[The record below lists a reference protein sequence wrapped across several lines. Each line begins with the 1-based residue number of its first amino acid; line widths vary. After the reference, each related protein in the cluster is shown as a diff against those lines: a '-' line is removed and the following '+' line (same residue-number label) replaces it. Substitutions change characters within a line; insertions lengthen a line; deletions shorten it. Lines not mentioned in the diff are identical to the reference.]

1 MHRSERPTRIQ
12 IGTRTYEKKG
22 SHEPFEKKREA
33 EDDSSRSLQLTTPR
47 NHHMRTPI
55 TMITMITLVALTAI
69 ASPSMAQEE
78 DVPSEA
84 NETSVQPVEEG
95 SSVDPILIEP
105 SEESL
110 EETEEMVNLNLN
122 KQDVS
127 EIIEFIVRWTGKV
140 VMVQEQALLTKKI
153 TVMSEKKLPKDTA
166 LEILYQAFKMNDIAV
181 VETEDM
187 IMIDNLNDVSALQP
201 GVVLGPEVDVET
213 MNDDGNIV
221 IKVFQISEAKAQDI
235 YDRLDPSKPEYAQMT
250 VDVNSNQIIVESDIG
265 YAKRVGRL
273 IKILDVEPYISVKVE
288 TFRLLYAD
296 ATTVAELIETLFA
309 SSGGG
314 AAPRVNTNQNT
325 RGRTTTQQRSQAQ
338 PAVEVGTSE
347 QLTVTVLE
355 PTNSITVRAEPDI
368 LSEISLLLETAWDV
382 APSREGDIFRIYD
395 LKYTDP
401 IKVKD
406 LLAALLESGGGGS
419 AGAARGQQRNNTR
432 AGATSADAAVA
443 NIFRI
448 EAYPDSN
455 RLVVISK
462 SPSNFEWLN
471 TMIERIDQPLSVGM
485 PVNIEL
491 KHASAIDLA
500 EILNSL
506 LAAGGASSSITAP
519 DEGLTGVDFSVGSGD
534 GGGTTGTTGNAGGTE
549 RQISF
554 PWQSQRDGESTEVSA
569 LVGKARVVPNASQN
583 SLLVLATPEIQ
594 SAVLNIIEDLD
605 RPGRQVMITA
615 VLAEVELGDQ
625 FEFGLRFGNG
635 IQTGQPDNA
644 LVISGGNGGPLFSG
658 QKTDFISSL
667 SSSVLN
673 LNVDATMILQALDQ
687 VTNTR
692 ILQQPRIFTT
702 DNKEAKF
709 FDGQDVPFQAGT
721 TAVAGQA
728 TTEYEQIAVGIGVN
742 VRPRITKEKNVSMEI
757 EILLSNVNS
766 NSPLGAGGNP
776 VIDRRQTNTTVTV
789 KNGQTIVISGIR
801 QETEGRKER
810 KVPIL
815 GDIPILDLLF
825 SSESED
831 TVISELVVFVTPIV
845 VDNPDENDVNFNEID
860 RRRLEQLSDPMGQR
874 SRILQQKIDGEFKN
888 DPLKPSDPRRD

>member
-1 MHRSERPTRIQ
+1 MISRNT
-12 IGTRTYEKKG
+12 
-22 SHEPFEKKREA
+22 REA
-33 EDDSSRSLQLTTPR
+33 EDDSSRSLELNTPR
-47 NHHMRTPI
+47 HDHMR
-55 TMITMITLVALTAI
+55 TMITMITVCALA
-69 ASPSMAQEE
+69 AFSSPTLAQEE
-78 DVPSEA
+78 NTTSPATEEA
-84 NETSVQPVEEG
+84 PQALEPDSSEEG
-95 SSVDPILIEP
+95 NAEELTGESVD
-105 SEESL
+105 
-110 EETEEMVNLNLN
+110 ETEELVNLNLN

-181 VETEDM
+181 VETDDM

-201 GVVLGPEVDVET
+201 GVVLGPAVDVEA

-221 IKVFQISEAKAQDI
+221 IKVFQIKEAKAQSI
-235 YDRLDPSKPEYAQMT
+235 YDRLDPSKPEYAQLT

-265 YAKRVGRL
+265 YAKRVARL
-273 IKILDVEPYISVKVE
+273 IKILDVEPYVSVKVE
-288 TFRLLYAD
+288 TFRLQYAD
-296 ATTVAELIETLFA
+296 ATTIAELIETLFA
-309 SSGGG
+309 SSSSGS
-314 AAPRVNTNQNT
+314 APRVNTNQNT
-325 RGRTTTQQRSQAQ
+325 RGRTTNQQRTQAQ
-338 PAVEVGTSE
+338 TAVEVGTSE

-368 LSEISLLLETAWDV
+368 ITEISMLLDTAWDV
-382 APSREGDIFRIYD
+382 APAQEGDIFRIYD
-395 LKYTDP
+395 LRYTDP
-401 IKVKD
+401 IKVKE
-406 LLAALLESGGGGS
+406 LLAALLESGSGGS
-419 AGAARGQQRNNTR
+419 AGAARGQQRTNTR
-432 AGATSADAAVA
+432 AAATSADAAVA

-519 DEGLTGVDFSVGSGD
+519 AEGLTGVDFSVGSGD
-534 GGGTTGTTGNAGGTE
+534 GGGTTGTTGSAGGTE

-554 PWQSQRDGESTEVSA
+554 PWQSQRDTDSTEVSA

-594 SAVLNIIEDLD
+594 SAVLSIIEDLD

-625 FEFGLRFGNG
+625 FEFGLRFGQG
-635 IQTGQPDNA
+635 IVPEQGDNA
-644 LVISGGNGGPLFSG
+644 LVIGSLYEGQEDNFLSGLG
-658 QKTDFISSL
+658 L
-667 SSSVLN
+667 SSSVLT
-673 LNVDATMILQALDQ
+673 LGADPTMILQALDQ

-702 DNKEAKF
+702 DNAEAKF
-709 FDGQDVPFQAGT
+709 FDGQDVPFLSGT

-728 TTEYEQIAVGIGVN
+728 TSEFEQIAVGIGVN
-742 VRPRITKEKNVSMEI
+742 VRPRITKEKNVAMEI

-766 NSPLGAGGNP
+766 NSPLGVGDNP

-801 QETEGRKER
+801 QESEGRKER

-831 TVISELVVFVTPIV
+831 TVVSELVVFVTPIV
-845 VDNPDENDVNFNEID
+845 VDNPDENDINFNEID
-860 RRRLEQLSDPMGQR
+860 RRRLEQLRDPIGER
-874 SRILQQKIDGEFKN
+874 SRTLKKKLDGDFRN

>member
-1 MHRSERPTRIQ
+1 MTTPRPDLMRAMITTIILCAFTAFISPMMAQDGDAPSQVTGEGAGTTETTTETTEEDTSDEPMSEELP
-12 IGTRTYEKKG
+12 EA
-22 SHEPFEKKREA
+22 EA
-33 EDDSSRSLQLTTPR
+33 ED
-47 NHHMRTPI
+47 
-55 TMITMITLVALTAI
+55 V
-69 ASPSMAQEE
+69 QE
-78 DVPSEA
+78 
-84 NETSVQPVEEG
+84 
-95 SSVDPILIEP
+95 L
-105 SEESL
+105 
-110 EETEEMVNLNLN
+110 VNLNLN

-127 EIIEFIVRWTGKV
+127 EIIEFIVKWTGKV

-181 VETEDM
+181 VETDDM

-201 GVVLGPEVDVET
+201 GVVLGPEVDVEQ

-221 IKVFQISEAKAQDI
+221 IKVFQIEEAKAQAI
-235 YDRLDPSKPEYAQMT
+235 YDRLDPSKPEYAQLT

-265 YAKRVGRL
+265 YAKRVARL
-273 IKILDVEPYISVKVE
+273 IEILDVEPYVSVKVE
-288 TFRLLYAD
+288 TFRLQYAD
-296 ATTVAELIETLFA
+296 ATTIAELIETLFA
-309 SSGGG
+309 SSNSGS
-314 AAPRVNTNQNT
+314 APRVNTNQNT
-325 RGRTTTQQRSQAQ
+325 RGRTTTQQRTQAQ
-338 PAVEVGTSE
+338 TAVEVGTSE

-368 LSEISLLLETAWDV
+368 LSEISMLLTTAWDV
-382 APSREGDIFRIYD
+382 APAKEGDIFRIYD
-395 LKYTDP
+395 LRYTDP
-401 IKVKD
+401 LKVKE
-406 LLAALLESGGGGS
+406 LLAALLESGSSGS
-419 AGAARGQQRNNTR
+419 AGAARGQQRTNNR
-432 AGATSADAAVA
+432 AASTSADAAVA

-455 RLVVISK
+455 RLIVISK

-485 PVNIEL
+485 PVNVEL
-491 KHASAIDLA
+491 KHASAIDVA

-519 DEGLTGVDFSVGSGD
+519 DEGLTGVDFSVGSGT
-534 GGGTTGTTGNAGGTE
+534 GGGTTGTTGNTGGTD

-554 PWQSQRDGESTEVSA
+554 PWQSQRDSDSTEVSA
-569 LVGKARVVPNASQN
+569 LVGKARVVPNSSQN

-594 SAVLNIIEDLD
+594 SAVLDIIEDLD

-625 FEFGLRFGNG
+625 FEFGLRFGQG
-635 IQTGQPDNA
+635 IVTDQGDNA
-644 LVISGGNGGPLFSG
+644 LVIGTNYTGTEDNFLPGLGLA
-658 QKTDFISSL
+658 SSIL
-667 SSSVLN
+667 TLGA
-673 LNVDATMILQALDQ
+673 DPTMILQALDQ

-702 DNKEAKF
+702 DNAEAKF

-742 VRPRITKEKNVSMEI
+742 VRPRITKEKNVAMEI
-757 EILLSNVNS
+757 EILLSNVNG
-766 NSPLGAGGNP
+766 NSPLGAGDNP

-801 QETEGRKER
+801 QELEGRKER

-825 SSESED
+825 SSESDD
-831 TVISELVVFVTPIV
+831 TVVSELVVFVTPIV

-860 RRRLEQLSDPMGQR
+860 RRRLEQLSEPMGER
-874 SRILQQKIDGEFKN
+874 SRILQKKMEGDFTF
-888 DPLKPSDPRRD
+888 DPLRPKDPRRD

>member
-1 MHRSERPTRIQ
+1 
-12 IGTRTYEKKG
+12 
-22 SHEPFEKKREA
+22 
-33 EDDSSRSLQLTTPR
+33 
-47 NHHMRTPI
+47 
-55 TMITMITLVALTAI
+55 
-69 ASPSMAQEE
+69 
-78 DVPSEA
+78 
-84 NETSVQPVEEG
+84 
-95 SSVDPILIEP
+95 
-105 SEESL
+105 
-110 EETEEMVNLNLN
+110 
-122 KQDVS
+122 
-127 EIIEFIVRWTGKV
+127 
-140 VMVQEQALLTKKI
+140 
-153 TVMSEKKLPKDTA
+153 
-166 LEILYQAFKMNDIAV
+166 
-181 VETEDM
+181 
-187 IMIDNLNDVSALQP
+187 MIDSLNDVSALQP
-201 GVVLGPEVDVET
+201 GVVLGPEIDVEA

-221 IKVFQISEAKAQDI
+221 IKVFQIIEAKAQDI

-250 VDVNSNQIIVESDIG
+250 VDVNSNQIIVESDVG

-273 IKILDVEPYISVKVE
+273 IKILDVEPFLSVKVE

-296 ATTVAELIETLFA
+296 ATTIAELIETLFA
-309 SSGGG
+309 SSSSGS
-314 AAPRVNTNQNT
+314 APRVNTNQNT
-325 RGRTTTQQRSQAQ
+325 RGRTTNQQRTQAQ
-338 PAVEVGTSE
+338 PTVEVGTSE

-368 LSEISLLLETAWDV
+368 LTEISVLLETAWDV
-382 APSREGDIFRIYD
+382 APAREGDIFRIYD

-401 IKVKD
+401 IKVKE

-419 AGAARGQQRNNTR
+419 AGAARGQQRGNTR
-432 AGATSADAAVA
+432 AATTSADAAVA

-455 RLVVISK
+455 RLIVISK

-471 TMIERIDQPLSVGM
+471 TMIDKIDQPLSVGM

-506 LAAGGASSSITAP
+506 LAAGGSSSSISAP
-519 DEGLTGVDFSVGSGD
+519 DEGLTGVDFSVGSSD
-534 GGGTTGTTGNAGGTE
+534 GNSTGTTGDSGGSNRE
-549 RQISF
+549 ISF
-554 PWQSQRDGESTEVSA
+554 PWQSQRDTDSTEVSA

-594 SAVLNIIEDLD
+594 DAVLAIIEDLD

-625 FEFGLRFGNG
+625 FEFGFRFGQG
-635 IQTGQPDNA
+635 ITTGQPDNA
-644 LVISGGNGGPLFSG
+644 LVINTGFVGD
-658 QKTDFISSL
+658 KTDFVSGL
-667 SSSVLN
+667 SSSVLG
-673 LNVDATMILQALDQ
+673 VEFDATMILQALDQ

-702 DNKEAKF
+702 DNAEAKF
-709 FDGQDVPFQAGT
+709 FDGQDVPFQSGST
-721 TAVAGQA
+721 VVAGQQ
-728 TTEYEQIAVGIGVN
+728 TIDYEQIAVGIGVN
-742 VRPRITKEKNVSMEI
+742 VRPRITKEKNVAMEI
-757 EILLSNVNS
+757 EILLSNVNT

-801 QETEGRKER
+801 QETEGRKQR

-815 GDIPILDLLF
+815 GDIPFLDLFF

-831 TVISELVVFVTPIV
+831 TIVSELVVFVTPIV
-845 VDNPDENDVNFNEID
+845 VDNPDDNDVNFNEID

-874 SRILQQKIDGEFKN
+874 SRILQQKIDGDFKT
-888 DPLKPSDPRRD
+888 DPLRPSDPRRD

>member
-1 MHRSERPTRIQ
+1 
-12 IGTRTYEKKG
+12 
-22 SHEPFEKKREA
+22 
-33 EDDSSRSLQLTTPR
+33 
-47 NHHMRTPI
+47 
-55 TMITMITLVALTAI
+55 MILLIAFTALTAF
-69 ASPSMAQEE
+69 ASPTMAQEE
-78 DVPSEA
+78 SAPSQASEETIGDPAQEA
-84 NETSVQPVEEG
+84 PEE
-95 SSVDPILIEP
+95 PPKIEP
-105 SEESL
+105 PEVPADDSED
-110 EETEEMVNLNLN
+110 MVNLNLN

-153 TVMSEKKLPKDTA
+153 TVMSEKKLPKDVA

-201 GVVLGPEVDVET
+201 GVVLGPEVDVES

-221 IKVFQISEAKAQDI
+221 IKVFQITEAKAQNI
-235 YDRLDPSKPEYAQMT
+235 YDRLEPSKPEYARLT
-250 VDVNSNQIIVESDIG
+250 VDANSNQIIVESDLG

-273 IKILDVEPYISVKVE
+273 IKILDVEPYLSVKVE
-288 TFRLLYAD
+288 TFRLRYAD
-296 ATTVAELIETLFA
+296 ATTIADLIETLFA
-309 SSGGG
+309 SSGT
-314 AAPRVNTNQNT
+314 ASAPRVNNNQNT
-325 RGRTTTQQRSQAQ
+325 RGRTTTQQRAQA
-338 PAVEVGTSE
+338 PTVEVGTSE

-368 LSEISLLLETAWDV
+368 ITEIGLLLTTAWDV
-382 APSREGDIFRIYD
+382 APAKEGDIFRIYD

-401 IKVKD
+401 LKVKE

-419 AGAARGQQRNNTR
+419 AGAARGQQRTNNR
-432 AGATSADAAVA
+432 AATTSADAAVA

-455 RLVVISK
+455 RLIVISK

-471 TMIERIDQPLSVGM
+471 TMIDRIDQPLSVGM

-506 LAAGGASSSITAP
+506 LAAGGSSSSISAP
-519 DEGLTGVDFSVGSGD
+519 DEGLTGVDFSVGSSD
-534 GGGTTGTTGNAGGTE
+534 GNSTGTTGDSGGSNRE
-549 RQISF
+549 ISF
-554 PWQSQRDGESTEVSA
+554 PWQSQRDTDSTEVSA

-594 SAVLNIIEDLD
+594 DAVLAIIEDLD

-625 FEFGLRFGNG
+625 FEFGLRFGQG
-635 IQTGQPDNA
+635 ITTGQPDNA
-644 LVISGGNGGPLFSG
+644 LVINTGFVGD
-658 QKTDFISSL
+658 KTDFVSGL
-667 SSSVLN
+667 SSSVLG
-673 LNVDATMILQALDQ
+673 VEFDATMILQALDQ

-702 DNKEAKF
+702 DNAEAKF
-709 FDGQDVPFQAGT
+709 FDGQDVPFQSGST
-721 TAVAGQA
+721 VVAGQQ
-728 TTEYEQIAVGIGVN
+728 TIDYEQIAVGIGVN
-742 VRPRITKEKNVSMEI
+742 VRPRITKEKNVAMEI
-757 EILLSNVNS
+757 EILLSNVNT

-801 QETEGRKER
+801 QETEGRKQR

-815 GDIPILDLLF
+815 GDIPFLDLFF

-831 TVISELVVFVTPIV
+831 TIVSELVVFVTPIV
-845 VDNPDENDVNFNEID
+845 VDNPDDNDVNFNEID

-874 SRILQQKIDGEFKN
+874 SRILQKKLNGNFKK

>member
-406 LLAALLESGGGGS
+406 LLASPSRERRRRKCGSRTWTTAKQHSRRGDIGGCG
-419 AGAARGQQRNNTR
+419 RC
-432 AGATSADAAVA
+432 
-443 NIFRI
+443 
-448 EAYPDSN
+448 EHLSN
-455 RLVVISK
+455 RSL
-462 SPSNFEWLN
+462 PRLEP
-471 TMIERIDQPLSVGM
+471 TGRDQ
-485 PVNIEL
+485 
-491 KHASAIDLA
+491 
-500 EILNSL
+500 
-506 LAAGGASSSITAP
+506 
-519 DEGLTGVDFSVGSGD
+519 
-534 GGGTTGTTGNAGGTE
+534 
-549 RQISF
+549 
-554 PWQSQRDGESTEVSA
+554 
-569 LVGKARVVPNASQN
+569 
-583 SLLVLATPEIQ
+583 
-594 SAVLNIIEDLD
+594 
-605 RPGRQVMITA
+605 
-615 VLAEVELGDQ
+615 
-625 FEFGLRFGNG
+625 
-635 IQTGQPDNA
+635 
-644 LVISGGNGGPLFSG
+644 
-658 QKTDFISSL
+658 
-667 SSSVLN
+667 
-673 LNVDATMILQALDQ
+673 Q
-687 VTNTR
+687 VT
-692 ILQQPRIFTT
+692 Q
-702 DNKEAKF
+702 
-709 FDGQDVPFQAGT
+709 
-721 TAVAGQA
+721 
-728 TTEYEQIAVGIGVN
+728 
-742 VRPRITKEKNVSMEI
+742 
-757 EILLSNVNS
+757 
-766 NSPLGAGGNP
+766 
-776 VIDRRQTNTTVTV
+776 
-789 KNGQTIVISGIR
+789 
-801 QETEGRKER
+801 
-810 KVPIL
+810 
-815 GDIPILDLLF
+815 
-825 SSESED
+825 
-831 TVISELVVFVTPIV
+831 
-845 VDNPDENDVNFNEID
+845 
-860 RRRLEQLSDPMGQR
+860 
-874 SRILQQKIDGEFKN
+874 
-888 DPLKPSDPRRD
+888 

>member
-1 MHRSERPTRIQ
+1 MTTPRPDLMRAMITTIILCAFTAFISPMMAQ
-12 IGTRTYEKKG
+12 DEDAPSQVNEEGVETIETTEEVA
-22 SHEPFEKKREA
+22 SDEPMSDELPEAEA
-33 EDDSSRSLQLTTPR
+33 ED
-47 NHHMRTPI
+47 
-55 TMITMITLVALTAI
+55 V
-69 ASPSMAQEE
+69 QE
-78 DVPSEA
+78 
-84 NETSVQPVEEG
+84 
-95 SSVDPILIEP
+95 L
-105 SEESL
+105 
-110 EETEEMVNLNLN
+110 VNLNLN

-127 EIIEFIVRWTGKV
+127 EIIEFIVKWTGKV

-181 VETEDM
+181 VETDDM

-201 GVVLGPEVDVET
+201 GVVLGPEVDVEQ

-221 IKVFQISEAKAQDI
+221 IKVFQIEEAKAQTI
-235 YDRLDPSKPEYAQMT
+235 YDRLDPSKPEYAQLT

-265 YAKRVGRL
+265 YAKRVARL
-273 IKILDVEPYISVKVE
+273 IEILDVEPYVSVKVE
-288 TFRLLYAD
+288 TFRLQYAD
-296 ATTVAELIETLFA
+296 ATTIAELIETLFA
-309 SSGGG
+309 SSNSGS
-314 AAPRVNTNQNT
+314 APRVNTNQNT
-325 RGRTTTQQRSQAQ
+325 RGRTTTQQRTQAQ
-338 PAVEVGTSE
+338 TAVEVGTSE

-368 LSEISLLLETAWDV
+368 ISEISMLLATAWDV
-382 APSREGDIFRIYD
+382 APAKEGDIFRIYD
-395 LKYTDP
+395 LRYTDP
-401 IKVKD
+401 LKVKE
-406 LLAALLESGGGGS
+406 LLAALLESGSSGS
-419 AGAARGQQRNNTR
+419 AGAARGQQRTNNR
-432 AGATSADAAVA
+432 AASTSADAAVA

-455 RLVVISK
+455 RLIVISK

-485 PVNIEL
+485 PVNVEL
-491 KHASAIDLA
+491 KDASAIDVA

-519 DEGLTGVDFSVGSGD
+519 DEGLTGVDFSVGSGT
-534 GGGTTGTTGNAGGTE
+534 GGGTTGTTGNTGGTD

-554 PWQSQRDGESTEVSA
+554 PWQSQRDSDSTEVSA
-569 LVGKARVVPNASQN
+569 LVGKARVVPNSSQN

-594 SAVLNIIEDLD
+594 SAVLDIIEDLD

-625 FEFGLRFGNG
+625 FEFGLRFGQG
-635 IQTGQPDNA
+635 ISTDQGDNA
-644 LVISGGNGGPLFSG
+644 LVIGTNYTGSEDNFLPGLGLA
-658 QKTDFISSL
+658 SSIL
-667 SSSVLN
+667 TLGA
-673 LNVDATMILQALDQ
+673 DPTMILQALDQ

-702 DNKEAKF
+702 DNAEAKF

-742 VRPRITKEKNVSMEI
+742 VRPRITKEKNVAMEI
-757 EILLSNVNS
+757 EILLSNVNG
-766 NSPLGAGGNP
+766 NSPLGAGDNP

-801 QETEGRKER
+801 QELEGRKER

-825 SSESED
+825 SSESDD
-831 TVISELVVFVTPIV
+831 TVVSELVVFVTPIV

-860 RRRLEQLSDPMGQR
+860 RRRLEQLSEPMGER
-874 SRILQQKIDGEFKN
+874 SRILQKKMEGDFTF
-888 DPLKPSDPRRD
+888 DPLRPKDPRRD

>member
-1 MHRSERPTRIQ
+1 M
-12 IGTRTYEKKG
+12 
-22 SHEPFEKKREA
+22 
-33 EDDSSRSLQLTTPR
+33 TTPR
-47 NHHMRTPI
+47 PDLMR
-55 TMITMITLVALTAI
+55 TMITMIILCGTTAFI
-69 ASPSMAQEE
+69 SPAVAQEE
-78 DVPSEA
+78 TAPAPQA
-84 NETSVQPVEEG
+84 NEEATET
-95 SSVDPILIEP
+95 
-105 SEESL
+105 
-110 EETEEMVNLNLN
+110 TEEVTSDGLMPEELPEAADDDVRELVNLNLN

-127 EIIEFIVRWTGKV
+127 EIIEFIVKWTGKV

-181 VETEDM
+181 VETDDM

-201 GVVLGPEVDVET
+201 GVVLGPDVDVEQ

-221 IKVFQISEAKAQDI
+221 IKVFQIKEAKAQAI
-235 YDRLDPSKPEYAQMT
+235 YDRLDPSKPEYAQLT

-265 YAKRVGRL
+265 YAKRVARL
-273 IKILDVEPYISVKVE
+273 IEILDVEPYVSVKVE
-288 TFRLLYAD
+288 TFRLQYAD

-309 SSGGG
+309 SSNNGS
-314 AAPRVNTNQNT
+314 APRVNTNQNT
-325 RGRTTTQQRSQAQ
+325 RGRTTTQQRTQAQ
-338 PAVEVGTSE
+338 AAVEVGTSE

-368 LSEISLLLETAWDV
+368 LSEISMLLSTAWDV
-382 APSREGDIFRIYD
+382 APAKEGDIFRIYD
-395 LKYTDP
+395 LRYTDP
-401 IKVKD
+401 LKVKE
-406 LLAALLESGGGGS
+406 LLAALLESGSTGS
-419 AGAARGQQRNNTR
+419 AGAARGQQRTNNR
-432 AGATSADAAVA
+432 AGSTSADAAVA

-455 RLVVISK
+455 RLIVISK

-485 PVNIEL
+485 PVNVEL

-506 LAAGGASSSITAP
+506 LASGGSSSSITAP
-519 DEGLTGVDFSVGSGD
+519 DEGLTGVDFSVGSGT
-534 GGGTTGTTGNAGGTE
+534 GGGTTGTTGNAGGGD

-554 PWQSQRDGESTEVSA
+554 PWQSQRDSDSTEVSA

-594 SAVLNIIEDLD
+594 SAVLSIIEDLD

-625 FEFGLRFGNG
+625 FEFGLRFGQG
-635 IQTGQPDNA
+635 IVTDQGDNA
-644 LVISGGNGGPLFSG
+644 LVISPIQYSG
-658 QKTDFISSL
+658 QDNDFLPGLGLTSSI
-667 SSSVLN
+667 LN

-702 DNKEAKF
+702 DNAEAKF
-709 FDGQDVPFQAGT
+709 FDGQDVPFQSGT

-742 VRPRITKEKNVSMEI
+742 VRPRITKEKNVAMEI
-757 EILLSNVNS
+757 EILLSNVNG

-801 QETEGRKER
+801 QELEGRKER

-831 TVISELVVFVTPIV
+831 TVVSELVVFVTPIV

-860 RRRLEQLSDPMGQR
+860 RRRLEQLSDPMGER
-874 SRILQQKIDGEFKN
+874 SRILQQKMDGSFPY
-888 DPLKPSDPRRD
+888 DPLRPQDPRRD

>member
-1 MHRSERPTRIQ
+1 
-12 IGTRTYEKKG
+12 
-22 SHEPFEKKREA
+22 
-33 EDDSSRSLQLTTPR
+33 
-47 NHHMRTPI
+47 
-55 TMITMITLVALTAI
+55 
-69 ASPSMAQEE
+69 
-78 DVPSEA
+78 
-84 NETSVQPVEEG
+84 
-95 SSVDPILIEP
+95 
-105 SEESL
+105 
-110 EETEEMVNLNLN
+110 
-122 KQDVS
+122 
-127 EIIEFIVRWTGKV
+127 
-140 VMVQEQALLTKKI
+140 
-153 TVMSEKKLPKDTA
+153 
-166 LEILYQAFKMNDIAV
+166 
-181 VETEDM
+181 
-187 IMIDNLNDVSALQP
+187 
-201 GVVLGPEVDVET
+201 

-221 IKVFQISEAKAQDI
+221 IKVFQIKEAKAQDI
-235 YDRLDPSKPEYAQMT
+235 YDRLDPSKPEYAQLT

-265 YAKRVGRL
+265 YAKRVARL
-273 IKILDVEPYISVKVE
+273 IKILDVEPYLSVKVE

-309 SSGGG
+309 SSGS
-314 AAPRVNTNQNT
+314 ASAPRVNNNQNT
-325 RGRTTTQQRSQAQ
+325 RGRTNTQQRAQA
-338 PAVEVGTSE
+338 PTLEVGTSE

-368 LSEISLLLETAWDV
+368 LTEISMLLNTAWDV
-382 APSREGDIFRIYD
+382 APAKEGDIFRIYD
-395 LKYTDP
+395 LRYTDP
-401 IKVKD
+401 IKVKE
-406 LLAALLESGGGGS
+406 LLAALLESGSSGS
-419 AGAARGQQRNNTR
+419 AGAARGQQRTNNR
-432 AGATSADAAVA
+432 AASTSADAAVA

-455 RLVVISK
+455 RLIVISK

-506 LAAGGASSSITAP
+506 LAAGGSSSSISAP
-519 DEGLTGVDFSVGSGD
+519 AEGLTGVDFSVGSGD
-534 GGGTTGTTGNAGGTE
+534 GGGTTGTTGDNGGTE

-554 PWQSQRDGESTEVSA
+554 PWQSQRDTDSTEVSA

-594 SAVLNIIEDLD
+594 DAVLTIIEDLD

-635 IQTGQPDNA
+635 ISTSQPDNA
-644 LVISGGNGGPLFSG
+644 LVISSDYAGIEDNFLPGLG
-658 QKTDFISSL
+658 L
-667 SSSVLN
+667 SSSILN

-702 DNKEAKF
+702 DNAEAKF
-709 FDGQDVPFQAGT
+709 FDGQDVPFQAGST
-721 TAVAGQA
+721 VVAGQQ
-728 TTEYEQIAVGIGVN
+728 TIDFEQIAVGIGVN
-742 VRPRITKEKNVSMEI
+742 VRPRITKEKNVAMEI
-757 EILLSNVNS
+757 EILLSNVNT

-801 QETEGRKER
+801 QETEGRKQR

-815 GDIPILDLLF
+815 GDIPILDLIF

-831 TVISELVVFVTPIV
+831 TVVSELVVFVTPIV
-845 VDNPDENDVNFNEID
+845 VDNPDDNDVNFNEID

-874 SRILQQKIDGEFKN
+874 SRILQQQLDNSFRN